1 VRDAGAPAAPYHSLS
16 PEAAL
21 AVLQTDPAAGLA
33 ADEAS
38 RRRAAAGPNELEE
51 KRRPSFLSLLFDQF
65 KDFLVLILVAAAVVS
80 IALGQWVDAGAIIL
94 IVILNAAIG
103 VVQESK
109 AEEALTALKR
119 MAAPDARV
127 VRGGQTLVI
136 PSRELVPGDVVL
148 LEAGNHV
155 PADVRLLETVNL
167 RVEEAPLTGESVPV
181 EKSARAAVEQDASLG
196 DRCTM
201 AWMGTTVTFGRGR
214 AAVTDTGMRTQIGL
228 IASMLQERGTED
240 TPLQKKLTQV
250 GRWLGMAAL
259 VICAVVF
266 LVGIL
271 EGRDILMMFLTSVSL
286 AIAAVPEGLPAIVTI
301 CLALGMQ
308 EMIRRH
314 ALIRKLPAV
323 ETLGS
328 ATVICT
334 DKTGTLTQNE
344 MTVTRMWTDGETFT
358 VTGEGWQPIG
368 ELRKGGRRAE
378 LGEHTSAR
386 FLLQAAMLSSDARL
400 ELDAGDG
407 RNAGAT
413 AARPHYRMVGDPTE
427 GALVVA
433 AAKAGLHRQNVE
445 ALFTRVAEIPFDA
458 QRKRMCTIHRS
469 PAGPVDRKAAAL
481 SAVASPYLAF
491 VKGAPDRLLDRCTRI
506 ESRGGERALDAEE
519 REEILAVNGALASQ
533 ALRVLGVACR
543 RMTTLPSPGPETG
556 VLDAEEVEKDLTF
569 LGLLGMM
576 DPARPEAAAAIELAR
591 RAGLKVVMVTGDY
604 AATAAAVAATIGL
617 VQEGGAE
624 GAVLSGAE
632 LDRLDDAALRAA
644 VEGTAVFARVSPS
657 HKVRIVEALK
667 AAGHVVGMTG
677 DGVNDAP
684 ALKRADI
691 GIAMGLTGTDV
702 TRETADMVL
711 TDDNFAS
718 IISAVEQGRIIFS
731 NIRKFVYFLLSCNLG
746 EIGAIFLG
754 TLLGWPVPLTAIQLL
769 WMNLVTDGGP
779 ALALGLEK
787 GEPGIMDR
795 PARPTA
801 EPIISRSMAVGLA
814 LQSVTITAVTLA
826 AFWIGVHVFATVDAA
841 RTMAFVALS
850 GCQLVRAYTNRSEH
864 ASLFSLGVFSNRWMQ
879 YAVGSSAVLLL
890 AVVYFPGV
898 NRVFDA
904 APLSLTQWAYLV
916 PLLLLPGV
924 VDELTKLGSR
934 LVEKH
939 ARERGRA

>member
-1 VRDAGAPAAPYHSLS
+1 VSEAADAPARPASAYHGLS
-16 PEAAL
+16 PEQAAAAL
-21 AVLQTDPAAGLA
+21 GTDPAAGLA
-33 ADEAS
+33 AEEAA
-38 RRRAAAGPNELEE
+38 RRAAEAGPNELQE
-51 KRRPSFLSLLFDQF
+51 KPRPSFLSLLLGQF
-65 KDFLVLILVAAAVVS
+65 KDFLVLILIAAAIVS
-80 IALGQWVDAGAIIL
+80 IALGEWVDAAAIIL
-94 IVILNAAIG
+94 IVILNAVIG

-109 AEEALTALKR
+109 AEEALAALKR

-127 VRGGQTLVI
+127 VRGGRTLVI

-155 PADVRLLETVNL
+155 PADARLVETVNL
-167 RVEEAPLTGESVPV
+167 RVEEASLTGESVPV
-181 EKSARAAVEQDASLG
+181 EKSARSAVEEGAPLG

-214 AAVTDTGMRTQIGL
+214 AIVTDIGMRTQMGL
-228 IASMLQERGTED
+228 IAAVLQEQREED
-240 TPLQKKLTQV
+240 TPLQKKLTQM
-250 GRWLGMAAL
+250 GRWLGIAAL
-259 VICAVVF
+259 AICAAVF

-271 EGRDILMMFLTSVSL
+271 EGRDILMMFLTAVSL

-328 ATVICT
+328 ATAICT

-344 MTVTRMWTDGETFT
+344 MTVVHVWADGEAFS
-358 VTGEGWQPIG
+358 VTGEGWQPLG
-368 ELRKGGRRAE
+368 ELREGGRRAE
-378 LGEHTSAR
+378 LREHPTAR

-400 ELDAGDG
+400 ELD
-407 RNAGAT
+407 GAT
-413 AARPHYRMVGDPTE
+413 SAPARPRYRMVGDPTE

-433 AAKAGLHRQNVE
+433 AAKAGLHRDTVE
-445 ALFTRVAEIPFDA
+445 TLFARVAEIPFDA

-469 PAGPVDRKAAAL
+469 PGGTVDRKTFAPPAI
-481 SAVASPYLAF
+481 ASPFIAF
-491 VKGAPDRLLDRCTRI
+491 VKGAPDQLLDRCTRI
-506 ESRGGERALDAEE
+506 EGRGGERSMDAAD
-519 REEILAVNGALASQ
+519 REKILGVNGALASR

-543 RMTTLPSPGPETG
+543 RLDAIPAADAKNG
-556 VLDAEEVEKDLTF
+556 VLDADTVETDLTF

-576 DPARPEAAAAIELAR
+576 DPARPEAAAAIALAH

-604 AATAAAVAATIGL
+604 AATAAAVGAAIGL
-617 VQEGGAE
+617 VADGEASR
-624 GAVLSGAE
+624 AVISGAE
-632 LDRLDDAALRAA
+632 LDRLDGAALEEA
-644 VEGTAVFARVSPS
+644 VQRTAVFARVSPS

-667 AAGHVVGMTG
+667 ARGHVVGMTG

-769 WMNLVTDGGP
+769 WMNLVTDGAP

-795 PARPTA
+795 PARPA
-801 EPIISRSMAVGLA
+801 REPIISRSMALGLA
-814 LQSVTITAVTLA
+814 LQSVAITAVTLA
-826 AFWIGVHVFATVDAA
+826 AFWIGRNVFATVGAA
-841 RTMAFVALS
+841 RTMAFVVLS

-864 ASLFSLGVFSNRWMQ
+864 ASVFSLGVFSNRWMQ
-879 YAVGSSAVLLL
+879 YAAGSSTVLLL
-890 AVVYFPGV
+890 AVVYIPGLNV
-898 NRVFDA
+898 VFNA
-904 APLSLTQWAYLV
+904 LPLSLAQWAYV
-916 PLLLLPGV
+916 APLLIVPAA
-924 VDELTKLGSR
+924 VDELTKL
-934 LVEKH
+934 
-939 ARERGRA
+939 ARRVAERARRRRRA